1 MANEVRQLVLEG
13 VQIGFKNF
21 SGEEGQ
27 YNRKGDRN
35 FVVFLEND
43 MAMKLSEDGWNIK
56 FPKVLDDVDEEDTRN
71 PYLQVSIGEK
81 GMPPKVVMVD
91 EENSNEVLLNFDT
104 MSILDDTVIRYA
116 DVIIRPYHW
125 AVNGN
130 TGVKAYLKT
139 LYANIEPDVFGG
151 KYRL

>member
-1 MANEVRQLVLEG
+1 MTEVRQLVLEG

-21 SGEEGQ
+21 RGEEGQ

-35 FVVFLEND
+35 FVIFLD
-43 MAMKLSEDGWNIK
+43 HDLAKSLSDQGWNVK
-56 FPKVLDDVDEEDTRN
+56 FPKVLDEPDEEDTRN

-81 GMPPKVVMVD
+81 GMPPKIVMVD
-91 EENSNEVLLNFDT
+91 EENNNEVLLNFET
-104 MSILDDTVIRYA
+104 MDILDDTVIRYA
-116 DVIIRPYHW
+116 DAIIRPYHW

-130 TGVKAYLKT
+130 TGIKAYLKT

-151 KYRL
+151 KYSL

>member
-1 MANEVRQLVLEG
+1 MAEEVRQLVLEG

-21 SGEEGQ
+21 RGEEGQ

-35 FVVFLEND
+35 FVIFLDPEQ
-43 MAMKLSEDGWNIK
+43 ATHLEEQGWNIK
-56 FPKVLDDVDEEDTRN
+56 FPKALEEPDEEDTRN

-81 GMPPKVVMVD
+81 GMPPKIVMVD
-91 EENSNEVLLNFDT
+91 EENGNEVLLNFET
-104 MSILDDTVIRYA
+104 MDILDDTVIRYA

-130 TGVKAYLKT
+130 TGIKAYLKT

-151 KYRL
+151 KYKL

>member
-1 MANEVRQLVLEG
+1 MAEEIRQLVLEG

-21 SGEEGQ
+21 RGEEGQ

-35 FVVFLEND
+35 FVIFLEPELANSLAD
-43 MAMKLSEDGWNIK
+43 QGWNIK
-56 FPKVLDDVDEEDTRN
+56 FPKPLEEPDDEDTRN
-71 PYLQVSIGEK
+71 PHLQVSIGEK
-81 GMPPKVVMVD
+81 GMPPKIVMVD
-91 EENSNEVLLNFDT
+91 EENNNEVLLNFET
-104 MSILDDTVIRYA
+104 MDILDDTVIRYA

-130 TGVKAYLKT
+130 TGIKAYLKT

-151 KYRL
+151 KYSL